1 MPEMPDLDEVVHQK
15 TRLAVLTMLA
25 ETGSVSF
32 TFLRDTL
39 GLSDG
44 NLSRHLRVLEEH
56 GLVKINK
63 GYQGRKPHTTVSAT
77 KKGRAALADYL
88 TALEEMIERVRG
100 AGS

>member
-1 MPEMPDLDEVVHQK
+1 MDELADLDEVVHQK
-15 TRLAVLTMLA
+15 TRLSVLTMLA
-25 ETGSVSF
+25 ETGAASF

-56 GLVKINK
+56 GLVRINK

-88 TALEEMIERVRG
+88 MALEEMIERVRG
-100 AGS
+100 ASS